1 MIVLP
6 CTRHPIDWHPVLAA
20 DTDTLVVVTILAV
33 RLIVPLFIPRFP
45 LPAILICLVVDAAD
59 QTILQQATDFSL
71 DRYQSFDKAL
81 DIYYLAV
88 AYLTVFRN
96 WTNGFAI
103 VVAAFLWYYR
113 LVGVLLF
120 EILGHRW
127 LLLVFPNTFE
137 YFFIAYCVIQTR
149 WSPMRMTNRTVV
161 GVAAFIWIVIKLPQ
175 EWWIHVAQN
184 DFTDFMK
191 ETVFGVEA
199 DSSWSDAFSNRPGVL
214 LAIVAVI
221 VGLAVAGWRLR
232 KRLPTADW
240 SFGLDMNRTDVT
252 VRRTEPIPT
261 SMRAAV
267 IEKIALIALVSGIF
281 ANVLE
286 VETTGLKIVGATL
299 LVVLVNAGVSFWLA
313 RRGNEW
319 SSLAL
324 ESVAL
329 AILNTMLL
337 IAYASI
343 VGDGEI
349 DRSLALFFGML
360 LTVLI
365 VLYDR
370 YRPAAA
376 VTAMQAA
383 T

>member
-1 MIVLP
+1 
-6 CTRHPIDWHPVLAA
+6 VLASN
-20 DTDTLVVVTILAV
+20 TDTLVVLTILAV

-59 QTILQQATDFSL
+59 QTILQQLTDFSL

-96 WTNGFAI
+96 WTDDFAI

-137 YFFIAYCVIQTR
+137 YFFIAYCVVQTR
-149 WSPMRMTNRTVV
+149 WNPMRMTNRAVV
-161 GVAAFIWIVIKLPQ
+161 GVAAFIWIFIKLPQ

-191 ETVFGVEA
+191 ETVFGVDPE
-199 DSSWSDAFSNRPGVL
+199 SSWSDAFANRPGVL
-214 LAIVAVI
+214 VAIVAVI
-221 VGLAVAGWRLR
+221 VGLAVAGWWFR
-232 KRLPTADW
+232 KRLPSADW
-240 SFGLDMNRTDVT
+240 PFGLDMNRSDVIVRRAEPVPTDV
-252 VRRTEPIPT
+252 
-261 SMRAAV
+261 RAAV
-267 IEKIALIALVSGIF
+267 LEKIALIGLVGAIF

-286 VETTGLKIVGATL
+286 VDSSALPIIGATM
-299 LVVLVNAGVSFWLA
+299 LVVLVNAGLSIWLA
-313 RRGNEW
+313 RRGIEW
-319 SSLAL
+319 ASLAL
-324 ESVAL
+324 EFVAL
-329 AILNTMLL
+329 GAVNTLL
-337 IAYASI
+337 ISVYASL
-343 VGDGEI
+343 VGDGDL
-349 DRSLALFFGML
+349 DRSLALFFGLL

-365 VLYDR
+365 VLYDL
-370 YRPAAA
+370 YRPSAKVTTATTAAP
-376 VTAMQAA
+376 AA

>member
-1 MIVLP
+1 M
-6 CTRHPIDWHPVLAA
+6 LASN
-20 DTDTLVVVTILAV
+20 TDTLVVIAILLV

-59 QTILQQATDFSL
+59 QTILQRATDFNL

-81 DIYYLAV
+81 DIYYLAI

-96 WTNGFAI
+96 WTNGFGI
-103 VVAAFLWYYR
+103 IVAAFLWYYR

-120 EILGHRW
+120 EILGYRW
-127 LLLVFPNTFE
+127 LLMAFPNTFE

-149 WSPMRMTNRTVV
+149 WSPLRMTHRAVI
-161 GVAAFIWIVIKLPQ
+161 GLAAFIWIFIKLPQ

-191 ETVFGVEA
+191 ETVFGVEPT
-199 DSSWSDAFSNRPGVL
+199 SSWSDAFSNRPGVL
-214 LAIVAVI
+214 LAIVLVI
-221 VGLAVAGWRLR
+221 VGIAVVGWRLR

-240 SFGLDMNRTDVT
+240 SFGLDMNRTDAT
-252 VRRTEPIPT
+252 VRRVEPVPT

-267 IEKIALIALVSGIF
+267 LEKIALIALVGGIF

-299 LVVLVNAGVSFWLA
+299 LVVLANAALSIWLA
-313 RRGNEW
+313 RRGNGW
-319 SSLAL
+319 SSLAV
-324 ESVAL
+324 ESVVL
-329 AILNTMLL
+329 AIVNTTLL
-337 IAYASI
+337 IAYAAI
-343 VGDGEI
+343 VGDSEV
-349 DRSLALFFGML
+349 DRSIALFFGLL

-365 VLYDR
+365 VLYDL
-370 YRPAAA
+370 YRPATA
-376 VTAMQAA
+376 VTQALSRSTPA
-383 T
+383 QQPR

>member
-6 CTRHPIDWHPVLAA
+6 CTRHVIDSSPVLAA
-20 DTDTLVVVTILAV
+20 DTDTLVVIAILAV

-59 QTILQQATDFSL
+59 QTILQKGTDFSL

-103 VVAAFLWYYR
+103 IVAAFLWYYR

-149 WSPMRMTNRTVV
+149 WSPRRVTNR
-161 GVAAFIWIVIKLPQ
+161 GMIGLAAFIWIFIKLPQ

-199 DSSWSDAFSNRPGVL
+199 DSSWSDAFSNRPGVVV
-214 LAIVAVI
+214 AIVLVI
-221 VGLAVAGWRLR
+221 LGLAFVGWRLR
-232 KRLPTADW
+232 RRLPAADW
-240 SFGLDMNRTDVT
+240 SFGLDMNRTDAV
-252 VRRTEPIPT
+252 VRREEPVQT
-261 SMRAAV
+261 SLRAGV
-267 IEKIALIALVSGIF
+267 LEKVALIALVGGIF
-281 ANVLE
+281 SLVLE
-286 VETTGLKIVGATL
+286 VEATGLQIVASTL
-299 LVVLVNAGVSFWLA
+299 LVVFVNAGLSIWLA
-313 RRGNEW
+313 RRGVAW

-324 ESVAL
+324 ESVVL
-329 AILNTMLL
+329 AIVNTVLL
-337 IAYASI
+337 IAFASL
-343 VGDGEI
+343 VGRSGI

-370 YRPAAA
+370 YRPTVA
-376 VTAMQAA
+376 VTQAHAA

>member
-1 MIVLP
+1 MIVP
-6 CTRHPIDWHPVLAA
+6 SCTRHPIDSFLVLAA
-20 DTDTLVVVTILAV
+20 DTDTLVVVAILAV

-59 QTILQQATDFSL
+59 QSILQQATDFSL

-103 VVAAFLWYYR
+103 IVAAFLWYYR

-120 EILGHRW
+120 EIFGERW
-127 LLLVFPNTFE
+127 LLLLFPNTFE
-137 YFFIAYCVIQTR
+137 YFFIAYCVVQTR
-149 WSPMRMTNRTVV
+149 WDPRRVSNR
-161 GVAAFIWIVIKLPQ
+161 GMIKLAAFIWIFIKLPQ
-175 EWWIHVAQN
+175 EWWIHVAQL

-191 ETVFGVEA
+191 ETVFGVDA
-199 DSSWSDAFSNRPGVL
+199 DSSWSDAFSNRPGVVV
-214 LAIVAVI
+214 AIVLVI
-221 VGLAVAGWRLR
+221 VGLAVAGWLLR
-232 KRLPTADW
+232 KRLPTTDW
-240 SFGLDMNRTDVT
+240 SFGLDMNRSDAI
-252 VRRTEPIPT
+252 VRRVEPVPT
-261 SMRAAV
+261 SMRASV
-267 IEKIALIALVSGIF
+267 IEKVALIGLVSGIF

-299 LVVLVNAGVSFWLA
+299 LVVLVNAGVSVWLA

-324 ESVAL
+324 ESVVI

-337 IAYASI
+337 IAYASL
-343 VGDGEI
+343 VSDGEI
-349 DRSLALFFGML
+349 DRWLALFFGLL

-365 VLYDR
+365 VLYDL
-370 YRPAAA
+370 YRPATA
-376 VTAMQAA
+376 VTEAQVA

>member
-6 CTRHPIDWHPVLAA
+6 CTRHVIDSSPVLAA
-20 DTDTLVVVTILAV
+20 DTDTLVVIAILAV

-59 QTILQQATDFSL
+59 QTILQKGTDFSL

-103 VVAAFLWYYR
+103 IVAAFLWYYR

-149 WSPMRMTNRTVV
+149 WSPRRVTNR
-161 GVAAFIWIVIKLPQ
+161 GMIGLAAFIWIFIKLPQ

-199 DSSWSDAFSNRPGVL
+199 DSSWSDAFSNRPGVVV
-214 LAIVAVI
+214 AIVLVI
-221 VGLAVAGWRLR
+221 LGLAFVGWRLR
-232 KRLPTADW
+232 TRLPAADW
-240 SFGLDMNRTDVT
+240 SFGLDMNRTDAV
-252 VRRTEPIPT
+252 VRREEPVQT
-261 SMRAAV
+261 S
-267 IEKIALIALVSGIF
+267 L
-281 ANVLE
+281 
-286 VETTGLKIVGATL
+286 
-299 LVVLVNAGVSFWLA
+299 
-313 RRGNEW
+313 
-319 SSLAL
+319 
-324 ESVAL
+324 
-329 AILNTMLL
+329 
-337 IAYASI
+337 
-343 VGDGEI
+343 
-349 DRSLALFFGML
+349 
-360 LTVLI
+360 
-365 VLYDR
+365 
-370 YRPAAA
+370 RPAYSRRSP
-376 VTAMQAA
+376 
-383 T
+383 

>member
-1 MIVLP
+1 MIVVS
-6 CTRHPIDWHPVLAA
+6 CIRHLIASAPVLASNS
-20 DTDTLVVVTILAV
+20 DTLVVITILLV

-96 WTNGFAI
+96 WTNGFGI
-103 VVAAFLWYYR
+103 IVAAFLWYYR

-120 EILGHRW
+120 EIFGERW

-149 WSPMRMTNRTVV
+149 WDPRRVSNR
-161 GVAAFIWIVIKLPQ
+161 GMIKLAAFIWIFIKLPQ
-175 EWWIHVAQN
+175 EWWIHVAQL

-191 ETVFGVEA
+191 ETVFGVEP
-199 DSSWSDAFSNRPGVL
+199 DSSWSDAFANRPGVL
-214 LAIVAVI
+214 LAIVLVI
-221 VGLAVAGWRLR
+221 VGLVVVGWRLR
-232 KRLPTADW
+232 KRLPTPDW
-240 SFGLDMNRTDVT
+240 SFGLAMNRTDAV
-252 VRRTEPIPT
+252 VRRVEPIPT

-267 IEKIALIALVSGIF
+267 LEKVALIALVSGIF

-299 LVVLVNAGVSFWLA
+299 LVVLVNAGLSVWLA

-324 ESVAL
+324 ESVVL
-329 AILNTMLL
+329 AILNTALL
-337 IAYASI
+337 ITYASI
-343 VGDGEI
+343 VGDGEV

-365 VLYDR
+365 VLYDL
-370 YRPAAA
+370 YRPA
-376 VTAMQAA
+376 TRQAA
-383 T
+383 TTSV